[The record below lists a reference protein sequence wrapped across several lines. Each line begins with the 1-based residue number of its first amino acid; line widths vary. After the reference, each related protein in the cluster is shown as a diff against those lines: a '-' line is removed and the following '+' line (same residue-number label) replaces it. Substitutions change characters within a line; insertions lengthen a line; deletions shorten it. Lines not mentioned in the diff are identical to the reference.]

1 MGLIWKGGARMN
13 KSTNLI
19 VRIPELDKERLR
31 MLAEKRQMTMSELV
45 LYLIRREIDAHSKKS
60 L

>member
-1 MGLIWKGGARMN
+1 MN
-13 KSTNLI
+13 KSTNLMI
-19 VRIPELDKERLR
+19 RIPEQDKERLR

-45 LYLIRREIDAHSKKS
+45 LYLIRREIENYSKKS